1 MQLKRFIPFAALLLT
16 LLTGRPVAAQ
26 ETAAEVYLSLDS
38 CTARALRNQ
47 AAVRSAVLDVQ
58 MARETRRAALTKYF
72 PTVSMAAGYFRALN
86 PLVDVTM
93 SKNSDKINV
102 TAEFDGSSVEDRV
115 AQLQQAFDD
124 LGIDV
129 NISALLDNL
138 FNRFTL
144 DAQLQMFDH
153 GAFANAIVA
162 QPVFAGGRIINGN
175 RLAALGIEA
184 AELQLLMTR
193 DEVAYNVEERY
204 WQIVSLHE
212 KLRTVVQAQE
222 MLDTLA
228 RDAEA
233 ACKAGVVSHNDLLK
247 VRLKQNEMEA
257 TRTQLAN
264 GIELA
269 TMALC
274 QYMGSPFEAG
284 VVYRFDTMDYGRLRA
299 PEGFVSPEEAVAHR
313 RESRLL
319 AVGTE
324 AARLQKAMTVGEAL
338 PQVSLTATYGAN
350 NLMGEGI
357 QHNGLVLA
365 TVNVPLSAWWETAHK
380 SRKEQLACQQSRLKE
395 EDVRGQ
401 MMLQTRQAWNEMSEA
416 YTQIALRREA
426 VADAEENY
434 TEVSHFYTAGMQ
446 GMSDLLEAQTLLQQ
460 ARNNL
465 TDQIITYR
473 MKALRY
479 RQLVG
484 TTQ

>member
-1 MQLKRFIPFAALLLT
+1 MQLKRLLTIGALLLT
-16 LLTGRPVAAQ
+16 TLASHASAQ
-26 ETAAEVYLSLDS
+26 ERQAEVYLPLDS

-86 PLVDVTM
+86 PLVDMKM
-93 SKNSDKINV
+93 SKNSDKLKV
-102 TAEFDGSSVEDRV
+102 TAEFDGTSVEDRV
-115 AQLQQAFDD
+115 AQLQQAFDN

-129 NISALLDNL
+129 DISALFDNL
-138 FNRFTL
+138 FNRLTL

-175 RLAALGIEA
+175 RLAELGIEA
-184 AELQLLMTR
+184 AELQLLMTQ
-193 DEVAYNVEERY
+193 DEVVYNVEERY
-204 WQIVSLHE
+204 WQIVSLQE

-222 MLDTLA
+222 MLDTLE

-233 ACKAGVVSHNDLLK
+233 AYKAGVVSRNDLLK
-247 VRLKQNEMEA
+247 VQLKQNEMEA
-257 TRTQLAN
+257 SRIQLSN

-274 QYMGSPFEAG
+274 QYMGTPFEAG
-284 VVYRFDTMDYGRLRA
+284 ITYRFDSMAYKSLSA
-299 PEGFVSPEEAVAHR
+299 PEYMSPEEAVAHR

-319 AVGTE
+319 TLGSE

-350 NLMGEGI
+350 NLMGDGI

-380 SRKEQLACQQSRLKE
+380 SRKEQLACQQSRIKE
-395 EDVRGQ
+395 EDAHGQ

-416 YTQIALRREA
+416 YTQIDLCQQA
-426 VADAEENY
+426 VKNAEENY
-434 TEVSHFYTAGMQ
+434 TEVHHFYTAGMQ

-460 ARNNL
+460 TRNNL
-465 TDQIITYR
+465 TDQIITYQ

-479 RQLVG
+479 RQL
-484 TTQ
+484 TSSTQ

>member
-1 MQLKRFIPFAALLLT
+1 MQLKRFFSIGTLLLT
-16 LLTGRPVAAQ
+16 LLVGRPAAAQ
-26 ETAAEVYLSLDS
+26 APAEVYLPLDS

-47 AAVRSAVLDVQ
+47 AAVRNAVLDVQ
-58 MARETRRAALTKYF
+58 MARETRKAALTKYF
-72 PTVSMAAGYFRALN
+72 PTVSMAAGYFRALH
-86 PLVDVTM
+86 PLVDVKM
-93 SKNSDKINV
+93 SENSDKINV
-102 TAEFDGSSVEDRV
+102 TAEFDGRSVEDRV
-115 AQLQQAFDD
+115 EQLQQAFDN

-129 NISALLDNL
+129 DVSGLLTSL

-144 DAQLQMFDH
+144 DAQLQMFDQ
-153 GAFANAIVA
+153 GAFANALVV
-162 QPVFAGGRIINGN
+162 QPVFAGGRILNGN
-175 RLAALGIEA
+175 RLAELGIEA

-212 KLRTVVQAQE
+212 KLRTVAQAQR

-233 ACKAGVVSHNDLLK
+233 ACKAGVVSRNDLLK
-247 VRLKQNEMEA
+247 VHLKQTEMEA

-274 QYMGSPFEAG
+274 QYMGTPYEEG
-284 VVYRFDTMDYGRLRA
+284 VAYRFDTMDYVAVATPGT
-299 PEGFVSPEEAVAHR
+299 FVQPEEAVAHR

-319 AVGTE
+319 AMGAE
-324 AARLQKAMTVGEAL
+324 AARLQKAMAVGEAL

-365 TVNVPLSAWWETAHK
+365 TVNVPLSAWWETSHK
-380 SRKEQLACQQSRLKE
+380 SRKEQIACQQSRIKE

-401 MMLQTRQAWNEMSEA
+401 MALQTRQAWNEMSEA

-434 TEVSHFYTAGMQ
+434 TEVHHFYAAGMQ

-460 ARNNL
+460 AWNNL

-473 MKALRY
+473 MKSLRY
-479 RQLVG
+479 RQLTCV
-484 TTQ
+484 TQ